1 MAITTRVT
9 HLDTAEEPAGDQ
21 CQNVVIRPLP
31 KIVLFWPLLVCALL
45 CTLGMYLS
53 PEFARGWGRIFST
66 VFFLNV
72 FVMAFDFTAVAA
84 MALIFFVAVVGLLAA
99 LVEYQWYDYLPHVA
113 SWLDRASPEANT
125 WFYGLTA
132 VGLIVVFAGI
142 WLVTSRFNYWEVTHN
157 EIVHHIGVRDEVRRY
172 STEHLRMQKEITDVF
187 ELALLGSGRLVFY
200 AAGMQEA
207 IVLEN
212 VRRINQVEASIQEL
226 LQAIRVEDTT
236 PDTAPARR
244 LERAG

>member
-1 MAITTRVT
+1 MAIATRVT
-9 HLDTAEEPAGDQ
+9 ELTRPDEPPGDQ
-21 CQNVVIRPLP
+21 CERVIIRPLP
-31 KIVLFWPLLVCALL
+31 KIALFWPVLVCALL

-53 PEFARGWGRIFST
+53 PEYARGWGRTFQT

-84 MALIFFVAVVGLLAA
+84 MALIMFVVAVGLLAS
-99 LVEYQWYDYLPHVA
+99 LVEYRLYDYLPLLA
-113 SWLDRASPEANT
+113 GWLDEMSPRANI
-125 WFYGLTA
+125 WFYALIATGL
-132 VGLIVVFAGI
+132 VIVFAGI
-142 WLVTSRFNYWEVTHN
+142 WLVSSRFNYWEVTHN
-157 EIVHHIGVRDEVRRY
+157 EIVHHVGVRDEVRRY

-187 ELALLGSGRLVFY
+187 ELALLRSGRLVFY

-212 VRRINQVEASIQEL
+212 VRGINGIELRIQEL

-236 PDTAPARR
+236 PETAPSRR
-244 LERAG
+244 LDPAR